1 MSDSLAPCEMHANIA
16 AAIACG
22 CVPPRGPCG
31 PGTLRIG
38 SPAEMQ
44 GLVIRWFV
52 SATALYL
59 TSLIV
64 RGIEI
69 HGIFPLLFAAVTI
82 GILNAVVRPFILLL
96 TLPLNLLTL
105 GLFTLVVNAGM
116 LWMASKVVVGFEV
129 HGFWSA
135 VGGWLLMSFFTFL
148 INLLIGESGQI
159 EMVSF
164 RRVVRY

>member
-1 MSDSLAPCEMHANIA
+1 M
-16 AAIACG
+16 
-22 CVPPRGPCG
+22 R
-31 PGTLRIG
+31 
-38 SPAEMQ
+38 
-44 GLVIRWFV
+44 GLVIRWLV

-64 RGIEI
+64 RGIEVS
-69 HGIFPLLFAAVTI
+69 GIFPLLFAAVTI
-82 GILNAVVRPFILLL
+82 GVLNAIVRPFILLL
-96 TLPLNLLTL
+96 TLPLTLVTL
-105 GLFTLVVNAGM
+105 GFFILVVNAGM

-135 VGGWLLMSFFTFL
+135 LGGWLLMSFFTFL